1 LKPKGRI
8 ADAGSGGS
16 IVSDPNAPLI
26 LYVEDD
32 APVLELGVTALE
44 EGGFQVKA
52 VQSGPDAIAALENPD
67 AVIRAL
73 VTDIDLPGG
82 ISGWDIGRR
91 ARELFPELPV
101 IYVSG
106 GSSHEWASR
115 GVPGSVML
123 AKPFAL
129 AQLVT
134 AVSSATLGPQGDGVS
149 DS

>member
-1 LKPKGRI
+1 M
-8 ADAGSGGS
+8 
-16 IVSDPNAPLI
+16 SDPNAPLI

-82 ISGWDIGRR
+82 ISGWDIWETGKGALSRAARHLRQRR
-91 ARELFPELPV
+91 QLP
-101 IYVSG
+101 
-106 GSSHEWASR
+106 
-115 GVPGSVML
+115 
-123 AKPFAL
+123 
-129 AQLVT
+129 
-134 AVSSATLGPQGDGVS
+134 
-149 DS
+149 